1 MPKPNEHIAALKNIP
16 EPLLLMDATGLVF
29 RAYYSIR
36 ELTSPDGLPV
46 NAVFGVLKMILKV
59 VADVNPKGCAA
70 FFDTARKSFR
80 TEQFA
85 DYKANRPPPPDT
97 LVPQIPIVI
106 EGMEACGCPALL
118 EPGYE
123 ADDLIASFVAQHP
136 DDFKLILSS
145 DRDMLQLIDGKTYI
159 LVQTRGVTELKV
171 YTPEVFRA
179 DYGFGPER
187 FVDYKALRGDPS
199 DNIPGVKGVGEKT
212 AKKLIAQFGSLEGVY
227 EKISEVKPERIRQAL
242 EGAREDVFQFRELVT
257 LKRDCALPAPK
268 GDERAESLAR
278 TPEFTAAEFLAY
290 LDKYGLRAIKKQV
303 SGG

>member
-1 MPKPNEHIAALKNIP
+1 MPRANEHIAALKGIP

-36 ELTSPDGLPV
+36 ELTSPEGLPV

-59 VADVNPKGCAA
+59 VADVQPKGCAA
-70 FFDTARKSFR
+70 FFDTARKTFR

-85 DYKANRPPPPDT
+85 EYKANRPPPPDT
-97 LVPQIPIVI
+97 LIPQIPIVI

-123 ADDLIASFVAQHP
+123 ADDLIASFAAQHP
-136 DDFKLILSS
+136 ADFKLILSG
-145 DRDMLQLIDGKTYI
+145 DRDMLQLIDDKTYV

-179 DYGFGPER
+179 DYGFGPKN

-212 AKKLIAQFGSLEGVY
+212 AKKLVAQFGSLEGIY
-227 EKISEVKPERIRQAL
+227 EHLAEVKPERIRKAL
-242 EGAREDVFQFRELVT
+242 EGAREDVVQFRELVS
-257 LKRDCALPAPK
+257 LKRDCELPDAHGAALAQTPQFSAP
-268 GDERAESLAR
+268 D
-278 TPEFTAAEFLAY
+278 FLAY
-290 LDKYGLRAIKKQV
+290 LEKYGLRAIKKQV
-303 SGG
+303 AGGG